1 MRIFKIKAFDHW
13 AEKIKLHNGV
23 LRQAIF
29 EIEYGQYEAD
39 LGGYLYKKRIALG
52 SKGKSGGIR
61 TIVAFRR
68 DDKAIFVYGFS
79 KNQRTNIT
87 SGELAAIKKLGKIYF
102 AYTDEQIEAVIKMK
116 EFVEVK

>member
-1 MRIFKIKAFDHW
+1 MRIFKIKAFNRW
-13 AEKIKLHNGV
+13 AEKIRLCDGT
-23 LRQAIF
+23 LRQAVL
-29 EIEYGQYEAD
+29 EIEHGQYEAD

-52 SKGKSGGIR
+52 NKGKSGGVR

-68 DDKAIFVYGFS
+68 DDMAIFIYGFS

-102 AYTDEQIEAVIKMK
+102 AYTDEQIETVIKIK